1 MTGSLTMGD
10 EAVLPLSYAQRRLWF
25 MYKLDGPSATYNV
38 PLINRFSVPVDP
50 DALWAAVADVVA
62 RHEVLRTVYVEID
75 GEPAQRVLPPGE
87 ARIDTA
93 HETVAADEVD
103 ARVGQFCA
111 RAFDLSTEL
120 PLAVR
125 LFTVAD
131 DDHVLVLVLHHIAAD
146 GASMGPLGRDLSQA
160 YAARLAGTAPAWE
173 PLPVQY
179 GDYTLWQR
187 DLLGADD
194 DPASELNRQLDFW
207 RRNLRG
213 LPEELT
219 LPTDFPRPVQSSHRG
234 GTVEFTIDAQ
244 THGRLRGLAQAEQ
257 VTVYMVVQAAIATLL
272 TRLGAGTDVPLGTA
286 VSGRSDEALDDLVG
300 FFVNSLVLRTD
311 TSGDPTFVELLH
323 RVRALDLAAFDHQDL
338 PFERLIEELQP
349 TRSLSRHPLFQVF
362 FMVASGG
369 TEDVPLLGLAGA
381 PQRSAH
387 DVAKFDLS
395 FVLAEQRDAAGE
407 PAGIKGL
414 VEYAQ
419 DLFQSDSAQAVA
431 EQLVRVL
438 AAVAATPRAPI
449 SGIDLLDEAT
459 RNRLLDTANS
469 TARPL
474 PDGSI
479 LDMIAEQVARRP
491 EAVAVVA
498 GDRELTYRELDE
510 QADRLAGILRR
521 CGVGPERFVAL
532 PLDRSERLLVAIL
545 AVWKAGGAY
554 LPIDTEHPADRISFM
569 LDDARP
575 VLMLTDRESADA
587 LPDVDGCPR
596 IVLDEAVATGLLP
609 QAADAVRPVVAPGNA
624 AYVIYTSGSTGRPK
638 GVVVS
643 HANLVNYQ
651 VAIAEFLCLT
661 ERDRL
666 AAITTPAFDMS
677 VLDLFAPLVAGAT
690 VVLVGREA
698 VHDPLMLAGVVRDRG
713 VTVMQTTPSLWQV
726 LLATVPEAMRG
737 LMLITGGEAL
747 SRQLADQMRAVG
759 RRVINGY
766 GPTETTVSCTD
777 AVIDD
782 RPGPPS
788 IGHPVANTRAYVLD
802 GRLRPVPEGTAGDL
816 YVGGAGVTRG
826 YLGRSGLTASRF
838 VADPFGEPGARM
850 YHTGDLVRWAR
861 DGHLE
866 YLGRTDDQVKIRGFR
881 IELGEIVAALDAH
894 PDVAA
899 SVVTVHTGGN
909 GDRSLVGY
917 LARRPGTEPDL
928 DGVRAHLAARLPDYM
943 VPPSLVVLDA
953 LPLNANGKV
962 DRAALPEPQR
972 RTGGR
977 PPATPRQQ
985 ILVDLFAEV
994 LGVPN
999 PGVDESFF
1007 DLGGHSLLTPRLVN
1021 RIRAVL
1027 GVDVGVRTVFAAPTV
1042 AQLDR
1047 LLDQDQPTGLE
1058 PVLTYRRS
1066 GERTPVFVLPPANG
1080 LGWGY
1085 SALPRHVPP
1094 GHPVHAL
1101 QDPRL
1106 AGGTVDE
1113 RSVADLAAGYRDQI
1127 TAIQPTGPY
1136 VLAGWS
1142 FGGTL
1147 AHRVAVA
1154 LRAGGA
1160 EVALLVLFDARPGGE
1175 GPYEPTEE
1183 EAHYV
1188 ALDGVNTD
1196 AGRTRREQLVAAQ
1209 SPLAS
1214 LDDATLDRLV
1224 AVTAANIRA
1233 MSVNS
1238 PARFDGPT
1246 LGFVATRHNKDS
1258 DLLWQPFL
1266 TGRAEFHDLDCGH
1279 LDIVRTDAMSRIGP
1293 IIAERMSDLD

>member
-1 MTGSLTMGD
+1 MTASSTTVD
-10 EAVLPLSYAQRRLWF
+10 EPVLPLSYAQRRLWF
-25 MYKLDGPSATYNV
+25 LHKLDGPSATYNV
-38 PLINRFSVPVDP
+38 PLINRFSDRVDP
-50 DALWAAVADVVA
+50 DALRAAVADVVA
-62 RHEVLRTVYVEID
+62 RHEVLRTLYVEID
-75 GEPAQRVLPPGE
+75 GEPAQRVLSPSE
-87 ARIDTA
+87 VRIDIA
-93 HETVAADEVD
+93 HETVSADQVD
-103 ARVGQFCA
+103 ARVAQVCA
-111 RAFDLSTEL
+111 RTFDLSTEL

-125 LFTVAD
+125 LFTVAED
-131 DDHVLVLVLHHIAAD
+131 DCVLVLVLHHIAAD

-160 YAARLAGTAPAWE
+160 YAARLGGTAPEWE

-187 DLLGADD
+187 ELLGTDD

-207 RRNLRG
+207 RGNLRG

-219 LPTDFPRPVQSSHRG
+219 LPTDFPRPARSSHRG
-234 GTVEFTIDAQ
+234 GTVEFTVEAE
-244 THGRLRGLAQAEQ
+244 THRRLRDLAQAEQ
-257 VTVYMVVQAAIATLL
+257 VTVYMVVQTAIATLL
-272 TRLGAGTDVPLGTA
+272 TRLGAGTDVPLGTV

-349 TRSLSRHPLFQVF
+349 TRSLARHPLFQVF
-362 FMVASGG
+362 FMLASGG

-414 VEYAQ
+414 VEYAE
-419 DLFQSDSAQAVA
+419 DLFHRDSAQAVVA
-431 EQLVRVL
+431 QLVRVL
-438 AAVAATPRAPI
+438 ATVAASPGQPI
-449 SGIDLLDEAT
+449 SEIDLLDEAA
-459 RNRLLDTANS
+459 RDRLLDTANS

-479 LDMIAEQVARRP
+479 LDLIAAQVARRP
-491 EAVAVVA
+491 EAVAVIA

-510 QADRLAGILRR
+510 RADRLAGILRR

-532 PLDRSERLLVAIL
+532 PLARSEQLLVAIL

-554 LPIDTEHPADRISFM
+554 LPIDTDHPAERISFM

-575 VLMLTDRESADA
+575 VLLLTDRESADA

-596 IVLDEAVATGLLP
+596 IVLDEAAATGLLP
-609 QAADAVRPVVAPGNA
+609 QAADAVRPAVAPGNA

-638 GVVVS
+638 GVVAT

-651 VAIAEFLCLT
+651 IAIADFLCLT
-661 ERDRL
+661 EADRL
-666 AAITTPAFDMS
+666 AAITTAAFDMS
-677 VLDLFAPLVAGAT
+677 ILDLFAPLVAGAT
-690 VVLVGREA
+690 VVLVRRE
-698 VHDPLMLAGVVRDRG
+698 VVPDPAALAEVVRSRG

-726 LLATVPEAMRG
+726 LLTTTPDAMRG

-747 SRQLADQMRAVG
+747 SRQLADRMRAVG

-788 IGHPVANTRAYVLD
+788 IGHAVANTRAYVLD
-802 GRLRPVPEGTAGDL
+802 ERLRPVPEGTAGDL
-816 YVGGAGVTRG
+816 YIGGAGVTRG
-826 YLGRSGLTASRF
+826 YLGRPGLTASRF
-838 VADPFGEPGARM
+838 VADPYGEPGARM

-928 DGVRAHLAARLPDYM
+928 DEVRAHLATRLPDYM

-962 DRAALPEPQR
+962 DRAALPEPR
-972 RTGGR
+972 KPTGGR

-985 ILVDLFAEV
+985 ILADLFAEV
-994 LGVPN
+994 LGVTN

-1021 RIRAVL
+1021 RIGAVL

-1047 LLDQDQPTGLE
+1047 LLDQEQPTGLE

-1066 GERTPVFVLPPANG
+1066 DERTPVFVLPPANG

-1094 GHPVHAL
+1094 NHPIHAL

-1106 AGGTVDE
+1106 AGGPVE
-1113 RSVADLAAGYRDQI
+1113 PRSVADLAAGYRDQI

-1136 VLAGWS
+1136 LLAGWS

-1147 AHRVAVA
+1147 AHQVAVA

-1160 EVALLVLFDARPGGE
+1160 EVALLVLLDARPGGD
-1175 GPYEPTEE
+1175 GPYEATEE
-1183 EAHYV
+1183 EARYV
-1188 ALDGVNTD
+1188 ALDGVTID
-1196 AGRTRREQLVAAQ
+1196 AGPARREQLVAAQ

-1214 LDDATLDRLV
+1214 LDDPTLDRLV
-1224 AVTAANIRA
+1224 AVTAANVRA
-1233 MSVNS
+1233 MSVHS
-1238 PARFDGPT
+1238 PGHFDGPT

-1266 TGRAEFHDLDCGH
+1266 GGPAEFHDVDCGH
-1279 LDIVRTDAMSRIGP
+1279 LDIVKATAMSRIGP
-1293 IIAERMSDLD
+1293 MIAERMHDVD

>member
-1 MTGSLTMGD
+1 VD

-25 MYKLDGPSATYNV
+25 LYKLEGPSATYNV
-38 PLINRFSVPVDP
+38 PLVNRVQDRVDP
-50 DALWAAVADVVA
+50 AALWAAVADVVA
-62 RHEVLRTVYVEID
+62 RHEVLRTLYVEVD
-75 GEPAQRVLPPGE
+75 GEPAQRVLPPAE
-87 ARIDTA
+87 ARIDLVQ
-93 HETVAADEVD
+93 ETVTADEVD
-103 ARVGQFCA
+103 ARVAETCA
-111 RAFDLSTEL
+111 RQFDLATEL

-125 LFTVAD
+125 LFTLGERE
-131 DDHVLVLVLHHIAAD
+131 HVLVLVLHHIAAD

-160 YAARLAGTAPAWE
+160 YAARLAGTAPTWE

-187 DLLGADD
+187 ELLGSDD

-219 LPTDFPRPVQSSHRG
+219 LPTDFPRPVQASHRG
-234 GTVEFTIDAQ
+234 GTVEFTVDAE
-244 THGRLRGLAQAEQ
+244 THRRLRDLAQAEQ
-257 VTVYMVVQAAIATLL
+257 VTVYMIVQAALATLL

-286 VSGRSDEALDDLVG
+286 VSGRSDEALDELVG

-323 RVRALDLAAFDHQDL
+323 RVRTLDLAAFDHQDL

-349 TRSLSRHPLFQVF
+349 TRSLGRHPLFQVF
-362 FMVASGG
+362 FLVASGG
-369 TEDVPLLGLAGA
+369 TEDVPLLGLAGE
-381 PQRSAH
+381 PQRTTH

-407 PAGIKGL
+407 PAGMKCL

-419 DLFQSDSAQAVA
+419 DLFGRDSAEAIA
-431 EQLVRVL
+431 AQLVRVL
-438 AAVAATPRAPI
+438 ATVAATPEQPI

-459 RNRLLDTANS
+459 RNRLLAIADATAC
-469 TARPL
+469 PL

-479 LDMIAEQVARRP
+479 LDLIAEQVARRP
-491 EAVAVVA
+491 EAVAVIA
-498 GDRELTYRELDE
+498 GDKELTYRELDE
-510 QADRLAGILRR
+510 RADRLAGILRR
-521 CGVGPERFVAL
+521 CGVGPEQFVAL
-532 PLDRSERLLVAIL
+532 PVARSEQLLVAIL

-554 LPIDTEHPADRISFM
+554 LPIDTEHPAERISFM
-569 LDDARP
+569 LDDTRP
-575 VLMLTDRESADA
+575 VLLLTDRESADA

-596 IVLDEAVATGLLP
+596 IVLDEAAATGLLP
-609 QAADAVRPVVAPGNA
+609 QAADAVRPAAAPGNA

-638 GVVVS
+638 GVVAS
-643 HANLVNYQ
+643 HANLVNLQ
-651 VAIAEFLCLT
+651 VGLRDFFGLEA
-661 ERDRL
+661 ERDRV
-666 AAITTPAFDMS
+666 AAITTTAFDMS
-677 VLDLFAPLVAGAT
+677 IIDLFVPLVSGAT
-690 VVLVGREA
+690 VVLVRRE
-698 VHDPLMLAGVVRDRG
+698 VVQDPTALAEVIRSQG
-713 VTVMQTTPSLWQV
+713 VTVMQTTPSLWQM
-726 LLATVPEAMRG
+726 LLATVPDAMRG
-737 LMLITGGEAL
+737 LTIVTGGEAL
-747 SRQLADQMRAVG
+747 SRQLADRMREIG
-759 RRVINGY
+759 RKVINGY
-766 GPTETTVSCTD
+766 GPTEATVSATD
-777 AVIDD
+777 GVVDD

-788 IGHPVANTRAYVLD
+788 IGQPIANTRLYVLD
-802 GRLRPVPEGTAGDL
+802 ERLRLVPEGTAGDL
-816 YVGGAGVTRG
+816 YLGGAGVTRG
-826 YLGRSGLTASRF
+826 YLGRPGLTANRF
-838 VADPFGEPGARM
+838 VADPYGEPGARM

-881 IELGEIVAALDAH
+881 IELGEIITALDEH
-894 PDVAA
+894 PDVTA
-899 SVVTVHTGGN
+899 SAVVVRTGPN
-909 GDRSLVGY
+909 GDRYLAGY
-917 LARRPGTEPDL
+917 LVRRPGTTPDV
-928 DGVRAHLAARLPDYM
+928 DDVRAHLAARLPDYM
-943 VPPSLVVLDA
+943 VPSAFVTLDA
-953 LPLNANGKV
+953 LPLTASGKV

-972 RTGGR
+972 QTGGR

-1047 LLDQDQPTGLE
+1047 LLDQEQPTGLE
-1058 PVLTYRRS
+1058 AVLTYRRS

-1094 GHPVHAL
+1094 GHPIHAL

-1106 AGGTVDE
+1106 AGGAVDD
-1113 RSVADLAAGYRDQI
+1113 RSVAELAAGYRDQI
-1127 TAIQPTGPY
+1127 TALQPTGPY

-1147 AHRVAVA
+1147 AHQVAVA

-1160 EVALLVLFDARPGGE
+1160 EVALLVLLDSRPGGD
-1175 GPYEPTEE
+1175 GPYEPSEE

-1188 ALDGVNTD
+1188 ALDGVSTD
-1196 AGRTRREQLVAAQ
+1196 AELTRREQLVAAQ

-1224 AVTAANIRA
+1224 AVAAANMRA

-1238 PARFDGPT
+1238 APRFDGPT
-1246 LGFVATRHNKDS
+1246 VGFVATRHNKDS
-1258 DLLWQPFL
+1258 DRLWQPFL
-1266 TGRAEFHDLDCGH
+1266 TGTAEFHDIDCGH
-1279 LDIVRTDAMSRIGP
+1279 LDIVRTDAMSLIGP
-1293 IIAERMSDLD
+1293 IIAERMTDID